1 MGKNKEAI
9 IQNLG
14 FKPRKIY
21 LSSLIRTSFQDETFT
36 LDISRGDKLRL
47 LLPAKSSVG
56 FTITERENSRSERLS
71 YLPNFTEE
79 LRTGDPEFDR
89 RFSLKSNLESAVTLL
104 FERKDLRNIISA
116 LFNGWVT
123 KLEVDGKH
131 ITVTIS
137 TSFGLD
143 TSPLRNIPQMMIE
156 LKRVFTRENAKVKG
170 NEKRTSFT
178 HWIIF
183 VIPVLMA
190 LAQVVTAVL
199 FSVWMKKDF
208 QPIRSGELIL
218 KTLLI
223 FAPLVSLY
231 LFFSFRLM
239 RNQPS
244 FYTRFSTCLIL
255 AIVWLLSFFPFVQA
269 VNGYYDRSV
278 AVKSAFVVVDKV
290 PKARRSQT
298 YILILREY
306 PSEGTK
312 TDTLAEKFVRRLSPL
327 EVKIS
332 VSREEFLMARP
343 KETFV
348 VVYIREGALGI
359 RWVDSYTVAKGTRPS

>member
-1 MGKNKEAI
+1 MGKNREAI

-21 LSSLIRTSFQDETFT
+21 LSSNIRTSFQDETFT
-36 LDISRGDKLRL
+36 LDISRADKLRL

-89 RFSLKSNLESAVTLL
+89 RFSLKSNLETAVTLL
-104 FERKDLRNIISA
+104 FERKDVKNIISA

-143 TSPLRNIPQMMIE
+143 TSLLRNIPQMMIE
-156 LKRVFTRENAKVKG
+156 LKRVFTRENATVKG

-190 LAQVVTAVL
+190 LAQIVTAVL

-244 FYTRFSTCLIL
+244 FYTRFSACLVL
-255 AIVWLLSFFPFVQA
+255 AIVWLLSSFPFVQA

-278 AVKSAFVVVDKV
+278 AAKSAFVVVDKV

-298 YILILREY
+298 YILILRES

-332 VSREEFLMARP
+332 VSREEFMMARP

-348 VVYIREGALGI
+348 AVYIREGALGI